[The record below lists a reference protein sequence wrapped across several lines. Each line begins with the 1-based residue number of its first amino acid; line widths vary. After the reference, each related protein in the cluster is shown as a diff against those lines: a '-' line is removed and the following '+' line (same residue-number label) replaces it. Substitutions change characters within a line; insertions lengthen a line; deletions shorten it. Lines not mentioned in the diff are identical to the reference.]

1 MRKLLYLLPL
11 FFLMLCCKGGDNS
24 FDIIMVRA
32 DSLMEIDMD
41 SAPSALRMLDSMSP
55 HVPYLSKSR
64 RMRYELLRAKAM
76 NKSNVYFRSDSTMK
90 EVAAYYSHHG
100 TPNEKMMA
108 YYLLGCVY
116 RDLGEAPAALEYY
129 QKAAAC
135 ADTTAEDCDYSILN
149 KIYAQ
154 SAIVLHSQKLIDEEL
169 DMWHKAEYCGKRAH
183 NIRMAI
189 SAFENTVRIY
199 YALNDYNKVMQ
210 ISDSAS
216 SAYLNSGYKDKAARA
231 IFIQI
236 DIYLKR
242 GDIKNAEAC
251 LHKYEKY
258 GDIFSSPGNVKPGLE
273 LYYYYK
279 GLSLLAGNRVDS
291 AEHYFRKMLTG
302 SARDEKEAAYR
313 GLLSVYR
320 SRRNSDSVFHYARL
334 YCDAND
340 SSWLRLTSSEA
351 QRVQSLYR
359 YTRNRQ
365 QAELREREVS
375 ELRLTIV
382 FLSVI
387 SLIVVL
393 ELYMWHRRRSFRM
406 KSLLLEKNRMYSD
419 LLHRS
424 GEISRELSAA
434 LGENSRLA
442 SELEASGR
450 RLRAELDKMQD
461 MSSTDADWA
470 SLQKLMESD
479 LIKNLHDQ
487 AAHGRSAGQK
497 DWSRL
502 NTYVENRYPRFLSFI
517 NNLGSSSLSQN
528 EKKVAILIKLHFLS
542 SEISCLLDI
551 SPQNLSN
558 IRRRLNLKLFGSSR
572 TSELDRN
579 IRDCKS

>member
-11 FFLMLCCKGGDNS
+11 FFAMLCCKGGDNS
-24 FDIIMVRA
+24 LDMIMGRA

-90 EVAAYYSHHG
+90 EVAAYYSRHG

-199 YALNDYNKVMQ
+199 YALNDYDKVMQ

-291 AEHYFRKMLTG
+291 AEYYFRKMLTG
-302 SARDEKEAAYR
+302 SVRDEKEAAYR

-393 ELYMWHRRRSFRM
+393 ELYMWHRRRSSRM
-406 KSLLLEKNRMYSD
+406 KSLLLEKNRMYSE

-479 LIKNLHDQ
+479 LIKNLHEQ

-502 NTYVENRYPRFLSFI
+502 NTYVENRYSRFLSFI

>member
-11 FFLMLCCKGGDNS
+11 FFAMLCCKGGDNS
-24 FDIIMVRA
+24 LDMIMGRA

-55 HVPYLSKSR
+55 HVSYMSKSR

-76 NKSNVYFRSDSTMK
+76 NKSNIYFRSDSTMK
-90 EVAAYYSHHG
+90 EVAAYYSRHG

-108 YYLLGCVY
+108 WYLLGCVY

-258 GDIFSSPGNVKPGLE
+258 GDIFSSPGNVKSGLE

-279 GLSLLAGNRVDS
+279 GLSLLASNRVDS

-393 ELYMWHRRRSFRM
+393 ELYMWHRRRSSRM
-406 KSLLLEKNRMYSD
+406 KSLLLEKNRMYSE

-502 NTYVENRYPRFLSFI
+502 NTYVENRYSRFLSFI

>member
-1 MRKLLYLLPL
+1 
-11 FFLMLCCKGGDNS
+11 
-24 FDIIMVRA
+24 MVRA

-55 HVPYLSKSR
+55 HVPYMSKSR

-108 YYLLGCVY
+108 WYLLGCVY

-199 YALNDYNKVMQ
+199 YALNDYDKVMQ

-216 SAYLNSGYKDKAARA
+216 SAYLNSGYKDKDACA

-258 GDIFSSPGNVKPGLE
+258 GNIFSSPGKVKPGCE

-291 AEHYFRKMLTG
+291 AEYYFRKMLTG

-393 ELYMWHRRRSFRM
+393 ELYMWHRRRSSRM

-579 IRDCKS
+579 IRDCKN

>member
-1 MRKLLYLLPL
+1 MKKLLYLLPL
-11 FFLMLCCKGGDNS
+11 FFAMLCCKGGDNS
-24 FDIIMVRA
+24 LDMIMGRA

-55 HVPYLSKSR
+55 HVSYMSKSR

-76 NKSNVYFRSDSTMK
+76 NKSNVYFRSDSIMK
-90 EVAAYYSHHG
+90 EVAAYYSRHG

-129 QKAAAC
+129 QKAVAC
-135 ADTTAEDCDYSILN
+135 ADTTAEDCDYRNLC
-149 KIYAQ
+149 KVCRQ
-154 SAIVLHSQKLIDEEL
+154 TAIVLHNQKLVDEEL
-169 DMWHKAEYCGKRAH
+169 RMKRLAYTYARKANDTVA
-183 NIRMAI
+183 MI
-189 SAFENTVRIY
+189 SAFESEVGTY
-199 YALNDYNKVMQ
+199 YTLRDYDRVLK
-210 ISDSAS
+210 ISDSVS
-216 SAYLNSGYKDKAARA
+216 YLYSKCGYKDKAARA

-258 GDIFSSPGNVKPGLE
+258 GNIFSSSGKVKPGLE

-291 AEHYFRKMLTG
+291 AEYYFRKMLTG

-365 QAELREREVS
+365 QADLREREVS

-406 KSLLLEKNRMYSD
+406 KSLLLEKNRMYSE

>member
-32 DSLMEIDMD
+32 DSLMEIDLD

-108 YYLLGCVY
+108 WYLLGCVY

-135 ADTTAEDCDYSILN
+135 ADTTAEDCDYKNLC
-149 KIYAQ
+149 KVCRQ
-154 SAIVLHSQKLIDEEL
+154 TAIVLHNQKLVDEEL
-169 DMWHKAEYCGKRAH
+169 KMKRLAYTYARKANDTVA
-183 NIRMAI
+183 MI
-189 SAFENTVRIY
+189 SAFESEVGTY
-199 YALNDYNKVMQ
+199 YTLRDYDRVLK
-210 ISDSAS
+210 ISDSVS
-216 SAYLNSGYKDKAARA
+216 YLYSKYGYKDKAARA

-258 GDIFSSPGNVKPGLE
+258 GNIFSSSGSVKPGFE

-365 QAELREREVS
+365 RAELREREVS

-406 KSLLLEKNRMYSD
+406 RSLLLEKNRMYSD

-579 IRDCKS
+579 IRDCKN

>member
-100 TPNEKMMA
+100 TSNEKMMA

-279 GLSLLAGNRVDS
+279 GLSLLASNRVDS
-291 AEHYFRKMLTG
+291 AEYYFRKMLTG

-406 KSLLLEKNRMYSD
+406 KSLLLEKNRMYSE

-558 IRRRLNLKLFGSSR
+558 IRRRLNQKLFGSSR

-579 IRDCKS
+579 IRDCKN

>member
-90 EVAAYYSHHG
+90 EVAAYYFHHG

-108 YYLLGCVY
+108 WYLLGCVY

-199 YALNDYNKVMQ
+199 YALNDYDKVMQ

-279 GLSLLAGNRVDS
+279 GLSLLVGNRVDS
-291 AEHYFRKMLTG
+291 AEYYFRKMLTG
-302 SARDEKEAAYR
+302 SVRDEKEAAYR

-406 KSLLLEKNRMYSD
+406 KSLLLEKNRMYSE
-419 LLHRS
+419 LLHRY

-579 IRDCKS
+579 IRDCKN

>member
-55 HVPYLSKSR
+55 HVPYMSKSR

-108 YYLLGCVY
+108 WYLLGCVY

-199 YALNDYNKVMQ
+199 YALNDYDKVMQ

-216 SAYLNSGYKDKAARA
+216 SAYLNSGYKDKDACA

-258 GDIFSSPGNVKPGLE
+258 GNIFSSPGKVKPGCE

-291 AEHYFRKMLTG
+291 AEYYFRKMLTG

-393 ELYMWHRRRSFRM
+393 ELYMWHRRRSSRM

-579 IRDCKS
+579 IRDCKN

>member
-279 GLSLLAGNRVDS
+279 GLSLLASNRVDS
-291 AEHYFRKMLTG
+291 AEYYFRKMLTG

-375 ELRLTIV
+375 ELRLMIV

-450 RLRAELDKMQD
+450 HLRAELDKMQD

-517 NNLGSSSLSQN
+517 NNLGSNSLSQN

-579 IRDCKS
+579 IRDCKN

>member
-1 MRKLLYLLPL
+1 MKKLLYLLPL
-11 FFLMLCCKGGDNS
+11 FFAMLCCKGGDNS
-24 FDIIMVRA
+24 LDMIMGRA

-90 EVAAYYSHHG
+90 EVAAYYSRHG
-100 TPNEKMMA
+100 TPNDKMMA

-199 YALNDYNKVMQ
+199 YALNDYDKVMQ

-291 AEHYFRKMLTG
+291 AEYYFRKMLTG
-302 SARDEKEAAYR
+302 SVRDEKEAAYR

-382 FLSVI
+382 FLSFI

>member
-1 MRKLLYLLPL
+1 
-11 FFLMLCCKGGDNS
+11 
-24 FDIIMVRA
+24 MVRA

-108 YYLLGCVY
+108 WYLLGCVY

-279 GLSLLAGNRVDS
+279 GLSLLASNRVDS
-291 AEHYFRKMLTG
+291 AEYYFRKMLTG

-375 ELRLTIV
+375 ELRLMIV

-517 NNLGSSSLSQN
+517 NNLGSNSLSQN

-579 IRDCKS
+579 IRDCKN

>member
-11 FFLMLCCKGGDNS
+11 FFAMLCCKGGDNS
-24 FDIIMVRA
+24 LDMIMGRA

-55 HVPYLSKSR
+55 HVSYMSKSR

-90 EVAAYYSHHG
+90 EVAAYYSRHG

-258 GDIFSSPGNVKPGLE
+258 GDIFSSPGNVKSGLE

-279 GLSLLAGNRVDS
+279 GLSLLASNRVDS
-291 AEHYFRKMLTG
+291 AEYYFRKMLTG
-302 SARDEKEAAYR
+302 SVRDEKEAAYR

-387 SLIVVL
+387 SLIIVL

-406 KSLLLEKNRMYSD
+406 KSLLLEKNRMYSE

-517 NNLGSSSLSQN
+517 NNLGSNSLSQN

>member
-11 FFLMLCCKGGDNS
+11 FFAMLCCKGGDNS
-24 FDIIMVRA
+24 LDMIMGRA

-55 HVPYLSKSR
+55 HVSYMSKSR

-90 EVAAYYSHHG
+90 EVAAYYSRHG

-258 GDIFSSPGNVKPGLE
+258 GDIFSSPGNVKSGLE

-279 GLSLLAGNRVDS
+279 GLSLLASNRVDS
-291 AEHYFRKMLTG
+291 AEYYFRKMLTG
-302 SARDEKEAAYR
+302 SVRDEKEAAYR

-365 QAELREREVS
+365 QADLREREVS

-406 KSLLLEKNRMYSD
+406 KSLLLEKNRMYSE

>member
-11 FFLMLCCKGGDNS
+11 FFAMLCCKGGDNS
-24 FDIIMVRA
+24 LDMIMGRA

-55 HVPYLSKSR
+55 HVSYMSKSR

-90 EVAAYYSHHG
+90 EVAAYYSRHG

-258 GDIFSSPGNVKPGLE
+258 GDIFSSPGNVKSGLE

-279 GLSLLAGNRVDS
+279 GLSLLASNRVDS
-291 AEHYFRKMLTG
+291 AEYYFRKMLTG
-302 SARDEKEAAYR
+302 SVRDEKEAAYR

-387 SLIVVL
+387 SLIIVL

-406 KSLLLEKNRMYSD
+406 KSLLLEKNRMYSE

-479 LIKNLHDQ
+479 LIKNLHEQ

>member
-11 FFLMLCCKGGDNS
+11 FFAMLCCKGGDNS
-24 FDIIMVRA
+24 LDMIMGRA

-55 HVPYLSKSR
+55 HVSYMSKSR

-90 EVAAYYSHHG
+90 EVAAYYSRHG

-258 GDIFSSPGNVKPGLE
+258 GDIFSSPGNVKSGLE

-279 GLSLLAGNRVDS
+279 GLSLLASNRVDS
-291 AEHYFRKMLTG
+291 AEYYFRKMLTG
-302 SARDEKEAAYR
+302 SVRDEKEAAYR

-365 QAELREREVS
+365 QADLREREVS

-406 KSLLLEKNRMYSD
+406 KSLLLEKNRMYSE

-517 NNLGSSSLSQN
+517 NNLGSNSLSQN

>member
-1 MRKLLYLLPL
+1 
-11 FFLMLCCKGGDNS
+11 
-24 FDIIMVRA
+24 
-32 DSLMEIDMD
+32 
-41 SAPSALRMLDSMSP
+41 
-55 HVPYLSKSR
+55 
-64 RMRYELLRAKAM
+64 
-76 NKSNVYFRSDSTMK
+76 
-90 EVAAYYSHHG
+90 
-100 TPNEKMMA
+100 
-108 YYLLGCVY
+108 
-116 RDLGEAPAALEYY
+116 
-129 QKAAAC
+129 
-135 ADTTAEDCDYSILN
+135 
-149 KIYAQ
+149 
-154 SAIVLHSQKLIDEEL
+154 
-169 DMWHKAEYCGKRAH
+169 MWHKAEYCGKRAH

-279 GLSLLAGNRVDS
+279 GLSLLASNRVDS
-291 AEHYFRKMLTG
+291 AEYYFRKMLTG

-461 MSSTDADWA
+461 MSYTDADWA
-470 SLQKLMESD
+470 SLQQLMESD
-479 LIKNLHDQ
+479 LIKNLHDL
-487 AAHGRSAGQK
+487 AAHGRSACQK

-558 IRRRLNLKLFGSSR
+558 IRRRLNQKLFGSSR

>member
-32 DSLMEIDMD
+32 DSLMNANAD
-41 SAPSALRMLDSMSP
+41 SAQSVLHMLDALYPHVSSMSKP
-55 HVPYLSKSR
+55 C

-108 YYLLGCVY
+108 WYLLGCVY

-291 AEHYFRKMLTG
+291 AEYYFRKMLTG

-479 LIKNLHDQ
+479 LIKNLHDL
-487 AAHGRSAGQK
+487 AAHGRSACQK

-517 NNLGSSSLSQN
+517 NNLGSNSLSQN

-579 IRDCKS
+579 IRDCKN

>member
-1 MRKLLYLLPL
+1 MKKLLYLLPL
-11 FFLMLCCKGGDNS
+11 FFAMLCCKGGDNS
-24 FDIIMVRA
+24 LDMIMGRA

-55 HVPYLSKSR
+55 HVSYMSKSR

-90 EVAAYYSHHG
+90 EVVAYYSRHG
-100 TPNEKMMA
+100 TLNDKMMA

-393 ELYMWHRRRSFRM
+393 ELYMWHRRRSSRM

>member
-55 HVPYLSKSR
+55 HVPYMSKSR

-108 YYLLGCVY
+108 WYLLGCVY

-375 ELRLTIV
+375 ELRLMIV

-393 ELYMWHRRRSFRM
+393 ELYMWHRRRSSRM

-517 NNLGSSSLSQN
+517 NNLGSNSLSQN

-579 IRDCKS
+579 IRDCKN

>member
-108 YYLLGCVY
+108 WYLLGCVY

-291 AEHYFRKMLTG
+291 AEYYFRKMLTG

-528 EKKVAILIKLHFLS
+528 EQKVAILIKLHFLS

>member
-11 FFLMLCCKGGDNS
+11 FFAMLCCKGGDNS
-24 FDIIMVRA
+24 LDMIMGRA

-55 HVPYLSKSR
+55 HVSYMSKSR

-90 EVAAYYSHHG
+90 EVAAYYSRHG

-108 YYLLGCVY
+108 WYLLGCVY

-258 GDIFSSPGNVKPGLE
+258 GDIFSSPGNVKSGLE

-279 GLSLLAGNRVDS
+279 GLSLLASNRVDS
-291 AEHYFRKMLTG
+291 AEYYFRKMLTG
-302 SARDEKEAAYR
+302 SVRDEKEAAYR

-387 SLIVVL
+387 SLIIVL

-406 KSLLLEKNRMYSD
+406 KSLLLEKNRMYSE

>member
-1 MRKLLYLLPL
+1 MKKLLYLLPL
-11 FFLMLCCKGGDNS
+11 FFAMLCCKGGDNGL
-24 FDIIMVRA
+24 DMIMGRA

-55 HVPYLSKSR
+55 HVSYMSKSR

-108 YYLLGCVY
+108 WYLLGCVY

-199 YALNDYNKVMQ
+199 YALNDYDKVMQ

-291 AEHYFRKMLTG
+291 AEYYFRKMLTG
-302 SARDEKEAAYR
+302 SVRDEKEAAYR

-382 FLSVI
+382 FLSFI

>member
-1 MRKLLYLLPL
+1 MKKLLYLLPL
-11 FFLMLCCKGGDNS
+11 FFAMLCCKGGDNS
-24 FDIIMVRA
+24 LDMIMGRA

-55 HVPYLSKSR
+55 HVSYMSKSR

-90 EVAAYYSHHG
+90 EVAAYYSRHG
-100 TPNEKMMA
+100 TPNDKMMA

-129 QKAAAC
+129 QKAVAC
-135 ADTTAEDCDYSILN
+135 ADTTAGDCDYGTLCRICLQTAY
-149 KIYAQ
+149 IF
-154 SAIVLHSQKLIDEEL
+154 HRQKLADEEL
-169 DMWHKAEYCGKRAH
+169 KMIHFA
-183 NIRMAI
+183 
-189 SAFENTVRIY
+189 SY
-199 YALNDYNKVMQ
+199 YACKNKDIFRYLLSKESEKGVYYTLRDYDKVLDICDS
-210 ISDSAS
+210 ISSLYSYYGYERESA
-216 SAYLNSGYKDKAARA
+216 LCL
-231 IFIQI
+231 FPTI
-236 DIYLKR
+236 DIYFKR
-242 GDIKNAEAC
+242 GNLKEANAR
-251 LHKYEKY
+251 LYKYEKY
-258 GDIFSSPGNVKPGLE
+258 GDIFLSSGSVKPGFE

-279 GLSLLAGNRVDS
+279 GLYLLAGNRVDS
-291 AEHYFRKMLTG
+291 AEYYFRKMLTG

-393 ELYMWHRRRSFRM
+393 ELYMWHRRRSSRM

-479 LIKNLHDQ
+479 LINNLHEQ

>member
-11 FFLMLCCKGGDNS
+11 FFAMLCCKGGDNS
-24 FDIIMVRA
+24 LDMIMGRA

-55 HVPYLSKSR
+55 HVSYMSKSR

-90 EVAAYYSHHG
+90 EVAAYYSRHG

-108 YYLLGCVY
+108 WYLLGCVY

-258 GDIFSSPGNVKPGLE
+258 GDIFSSPGNVKSGLE

-279 GLSLLAGNRVDS
+279 GLSLLASNRVDS
-291 AEHYFRKMLTG
+291 AEYYFRKMLTG
-302 SARDEKEAAYR
+302 SVRDEKEAAYR

-387 SLIVVL
+387 SLIIVL

-406 KSLLLEKNRMYSD
+406 KSLLLEKNRMYSE

-479 LIKNLHDQ
+479 LIKNLHEQ

>member
-100 TPNEKMMA
+100 TSNEKMMA
-108 YYLLGCVY
+108 WYLLGCVY

-279 GLSLLAGNRVDS
+279 GLSLLASNRVDS
-291 AEHYFRKMLTG
+291 AEYYFRKMLTG

-579 IRDCKS
+579 IRDCKN

>member
-90 EVAAYYSHHG
+90 EVAAYYSRHG
-100 TPNEKMMA
+100 TPNDKMMA

-393 ELYMWHRRRSFRM
+393 ELYMWHRRRSSRM

-579 IRDCKS
+579 IRDCKN

>member
-11 FFLMLCCKGGDNS
+11 FFAMLCCKGGDNS
-24 FDIIMVRA
+24 LDMIMGRA

-55 HVPYLSKSR
+55 HVSYMSKSR

-90 EVAAYYSHHG
+90 EVAAYYSRHG

-258 GDIFSSPGNVKPGLE
+258 GDIFSSPGNVKSGLE

-279 GLSLLAGNRVDS
+279 GLSLLASNRVDS
-291 AEHYFRKMLTG
+291 AEYYFRKMLTG
-302 SARDEKEAAYR
+302 SVRDEKEAAYR

-387 SLIVVL
+387 SLIIVL

-406 KSLLLEKNRMYSD
+406 KSLLLEKNRMYSE